1 MSDNGKKIYN
11 EASGKWVLKDGKIGK
26 EILKKQAEEKL
37 KNKSLKS
44 PKVKP
49 SNNSKPSNPSK
60 AKECKEGKIYNESTG
75 KCVKIDGRIG
85 KKILALLES
94 KKVKTKKSPE
104 KKDKSVSN
112 KEIEKVKEC
121 EEGKIY
127 NTDSKRCVLKDGKV
141 GKLILKKQAEESLK
155 NKSLKS
161 PKVKS
166 PPHVKPILPLPAKV
180 SSPVKVSK
188 KAILPLPVKVSSP
201 LKVKNPPP
209 SKVSSPVKVSKKAIL
224 PLPVKVSSPLK
235 VKNPPPSKVSSPV
248 KVSKKA
254 ILPLPVKAKDSSKV
268 KNPSPSRVS
277 SPKVKNITPIKS
289 KDSSKIKNS
298 SPSRVSSPKVKNITP
313 IKSKDS
319 SKVKNPSSPSKV
331 SSPKVKNITPIKS
344 NDSSSTLPSIK
355 SNVTSP
361 SKVSSTNSEEIDI
374 VITKDI
380 EEKIL
385 KAKRM
390 DECKNDEV
398 VDFETNECIKKDS
411 KRGKIVAK
419 TILKYYS
426 IGFQKQ
432 KEDREKLIKMMEG
445 GKKLSKIE
453 KDKIEKLQ
461 QLDKGQQIFNQKNW
475 LESKCK
481 FVDTTMNEIDDN
493 LSMSILMLENKL
505 ENHNNGK
512 INIFNKLIPDKVR
525 KLIGE
530 MLKVLSTREEE
541 NKLKGGKISFYK
553 FFDKDLGEKEKIF
566 NVENLYFKT
575 YIEDKE
581 LINIFMIICNC
592 YFSRIQS
599 DLQKIYNIY
608 DDICRTYKQNPDDLK
623 ILLIKQ
629 TFKEIYENEDGDV
642 KTIRGQIIIKPN
654 ISNIVTQQP
663 RNAIIID
670 VESFKKYGKFINM
683 KNKEYFSKIEEDEKI
698 EMQNKL
704 GLRKRDDEEYLK
716 KVNEEIQMQ
725 IKNRK

>member
-1 MSDNGKKIYN
+1 MSNNENKIYN
-11 EASGKWVLKDGKIGK
+11 KASGKWVLKDGKVGK
-26 EILKKQAEEKL
+26 LILKKQAEEKL

-44 PKVKP
+44 PKVKH
-49 SNNSKPSNPSK
+49 SEPSK
-60 AKECKEGKIYNESTG
+60 VKECEEGKIYNEGTG
-75 KCVKIDGRIG
+75 NCVKIDGRIG

-127 NTDSKRCVLKDGKV
+127 NTGSKRCVLKDGKV

-166 PPHVKPILPLPAKV
+166 TPPVKP
-180 SSPVKVSK
+180 
-188 KAILPLPVKVSSP
+188 ILPLPVKVSSP
-201 LKVKNPPP
+201 
-209 SKVSSPVKVSKKAIL
+209 SKVSKKANITSPLKVSKKPIL
-224 PLPVKVSSPLK
+224 PLPVKVSSPK
-235 VKNPPPSKVSSPV
+235 VKNPPPVKPNLTSPS
-248 KVSKKA
+248 KVSKKD
-254 ILPLPVKAKDSSKV
+254 ILPLPVKV
-268 KNPSPSRVS
+268 KNPPPVKANLTSPS
-277 SPKVKNITPIKS
+277 K
-289 KDSSKIKNS
+289 
-298 SPSRVSSPKVKNITP
+298 VSSPKVKNITP

-319 SKVKNPSSPSKV
+319 SKVKNQSSPSRV

-426 IGFQKQ
+426 IGFQKD
-432 KEDREKLIKMMEG
+432 KEDREKLIKMMEGGG

-461 QLDKGQQIFNQKNW
+461 QLNKGQQIFNQKNW
-475 LESKCK
+475 IESKCK

-493 LSMSILMLENKL
+493 LSMYILMLENKL

-553 FFDKDLGEKEKIF
+553 FFDKDLGEKEKMF

-575 YIEDKE
+575 YIEDEE

-608 DDICRTYKQNPDDLK
+608 DDICRTYKQNPDDSK

-629 TFKEIYENEDGDV
+629 TFKEIYENEDGNV

-654 ISNIVTQQP
+654 ISNRVTQEP

-670 VESFKKYGKFINM
+670 LESFKKYGKFINM

-725 IKNRK
+725 IENRKNKNF